1 MNDMRNEDR
10 IMEAQDIAQE
20 KNRGDEVIE
29 PILWEDDEMMTML
42 EQKLS
47 FGHLE
52 LLKLWWEPLVDG
64 GLSQDKAYRL
74 SKVSNYLHAMNML
87 LNYPDSVKEDI
98 KWLNE
103 LANDQSEVYA
113 R

>member
-20 KNRGDEVIE
+20 MNRGDEVIE
-29 PILWEDDEMMTML
+29 PILWEDDEMMTLL

-52 LLKLWWEPLVDG
+52 FINLWWEFMIKGV
-64 GLSQDKAYRL
+64 LSTY
-74 SKVSNYLHAMNML
+74 KVSNYLHAMEML
-87 LNYPDSVKEDI
+87 LNYPASVKEDI
-98 KWLNE
+98 KWLKK
-103 LANDQSEVYA
+103 LASDQSEVYT